1 MKSIVTG
8 EMSIDKMMRAWPLT
22 IHVVLKH
29 RMLCVGCP
37 VASFHTISD
46 ACREHGVDESL
57 FLNDVARE
65 IGSKIEFP

>member
-22 IHVVLKH
+22 IRVVLKH

-57 FLNDVARE
+57 FLNEVARV

>member
-22 IHVVLKH
+22 IRVVLKH

-57 FLNDVARE
+57 FLNEVARE